1 MKFCRKE
8 KQDCCQTEA
17 GGKKGLCLLKGMAV
31 ALAMSCIFFIAYGIV
46 LTYTSL
52 AESTIPIVALCCT
65 ALSAG
70 IAGFDWAKCIKRR
83 GLIWGLLAGLVYG
96 LLLWVITSFGSGDF
110 ALHTTFWRMMAVAL
124 AGGAA
129 GGLMGIHKI
138 S

>member
-1 MKFCRKE
+1 MKFCKKE
-8 KQDCCQTEA
+8 KQDCCQTEK
-17 GGKKGLCLLKGMAV
+17 GGNKGLCLLKGMAV
-31 ALAMSCIFFIAYGIV
+31 AMAVSCIFFIAYGIV
-46 LTYTSL
+46 LTYTTL

-124 AGGAA
+124 AGGVA